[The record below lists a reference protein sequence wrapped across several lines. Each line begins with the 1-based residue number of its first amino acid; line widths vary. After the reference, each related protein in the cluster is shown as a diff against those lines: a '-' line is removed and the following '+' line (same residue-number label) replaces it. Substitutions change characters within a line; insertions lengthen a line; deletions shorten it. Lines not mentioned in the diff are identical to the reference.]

1 MADIT
6 VQAFGGQIT
15 PLGTTSIGKEQAAAA
30 IAGVEDLKT
39 YTAGGQTGQV
49 SGVSL
54 FRAPKGSNLSG
65 QISLPSTQDVV
76 QKLKFIIDT
85 TDNTDAVNIVMFDN
99 LKLHSND
106 CMAGCPGGGGGAS
119 TLEQTRI
126 YFEKVGNECGYEAFI
141 NEICSRTYVVTSLR
155 FKPQSRVSGVLP
167 QTSIP
172 ITVSHKNIK
181 GKVTGEDSFNT
192 DDHESPTQQRDI
204 FITPLMGETQVLGKY
219 TAWILENVEPGHIF
233 TLEMTVGVA
242 GLHY

>member
-15 PLGTTSIGKEQAAAA
+15 PLGTTNIGKEQAAAA
-30 IAGVEDLKT
+30 IAGVDDLKT
-39 YTAGGQTGQV
+39 YTPGGQTGQV

-65 QISLPSTQDVV
+65 QVSLPSTQDVV
-76 QKLKFIIDT
+76 NKLKFIIDT
-85 TDNTDAVNIVMFDN
+85 TDNTEAVSVILFDN

-106 CMAGCPGGGGGAS
+106 CGGNCPGVSGGS
-119 TLEQTRI
+119 LEQTRI

-141 NEICSRTYVVTSLR
+141 NEICSRTYVLSSMR
-155 FKPQSRVSGVLP
+155 FKPQSRVAGVLP

-181 GKVTGEDSFNT
+181 GRTTGEDSFNT
-192 DDHESPTQQRDI
+192 DDHESPSQQRDI

-219 TAWILENVEPGHIF
+219 TAWILENVEPGHLF
-233 TLEMTVGVA
+233 TFELTVSLG